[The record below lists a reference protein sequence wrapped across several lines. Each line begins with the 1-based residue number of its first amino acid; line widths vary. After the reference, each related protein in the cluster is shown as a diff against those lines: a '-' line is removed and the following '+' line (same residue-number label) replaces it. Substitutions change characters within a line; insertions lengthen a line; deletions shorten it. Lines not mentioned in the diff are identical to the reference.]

1 MRTFTNQTKGYE
13 KQFAVSYIV
22 YMMGGSCFH
31 KCECKNK
38 LEEKRLF
45 LHYAEMPNQKQI
57 DAENRILKQIERLD
71 LNLLR
76 KFENMKCE
84 AHFIRGE
91 SEYFVV
97 FLTGGFE
104 NIKFTI
110 RENGDV
116 EVQAEGGEYVA

>member
-1 MRTFTNQTKGYE
+1 MRTFTNQGKSYQN
-13 KQFAVSYIV
+13 QFAVSYIV

-45 LHYAEMPNQKQI
+45 LHYAEMPKQKQI
-57 DAENRILKQIERLD
+57 DAENRILKMIERMEQD
-71 LNLLR
+71 LLMKLG
-76 KFENMKCE
+76 NMKCE
-84 AHFIRGE
+84 VHFIKKD
-91 SEYFVV
+91 SEYQVV

-104 NIKFTI
+104 NIRFTI

-116 EVQAEGGEYVA
+116 EILEEGGEKAA